1 MNLTIVFLMLISSLI
16 FFKLRD
22 ISLRNN
28 LSIKSERRLLVAG
41 GLFVLFLIT
50 NATLPY
56 PQSLYWFLFLGVL
69 LVGSVLCLDI
79 LKKEA
84 LRFKNLKKKEVVVNI
99 LFYSLFL
106 VISQLYI

>member
-1 MNLTIVFLMLISSLI
+1 
-16 FFKLRD
+16 LRD

-28 LSIKSERRLLVAG
+28 LSDKSESRLLIAG
-41 GLFVLFLIT
+41 GLVVLFLIT

-84 LRFKNLKKKEVVVNI
+84 LRFKNLKTKEVVVNV
-99 LFYSLFL
+99 LFYSLFA
-106 VISQLYI
+106 VTTQLYI